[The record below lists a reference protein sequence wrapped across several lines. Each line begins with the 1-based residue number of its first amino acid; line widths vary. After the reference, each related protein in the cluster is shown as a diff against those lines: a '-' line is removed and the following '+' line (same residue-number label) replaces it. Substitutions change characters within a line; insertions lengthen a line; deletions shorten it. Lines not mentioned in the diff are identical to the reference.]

1 MSSWTEVL
9 NQAGSGDHVV
19 QLYGRD
25 DQLLA
30 RNVSRYLA
38 EGMRRQDGLLV
49 VATPDHTQAIAR
61 HLAEEGASAT
71 LEAEREGRLLFL
83 DARATLDRLLV
94 DGQPDEAHFDAVIGN
109 AMREVAARSG
119 TGKVRAFGEMV
130 GLLWS
135 EKRYVEAGLLE
146 TLWNTLLAGSEYSLY
161 CAYGI
166 DLFGQ
171 DVHQAGLHSIVG
183 SHTHLF
189 AGSGTILTTRR
200 AAG

>member
-1 MSSWTEVL
+1 MSSWTEL
-9 NQAGSGDHVV
+9 LRHAESGDHVV
-19 QLYGRD
+19 QLYGQD

-38 EGMRRQDGLLV
+38 EGMRRQDGLVV

-61 HLAEEGASAT
+61 HLAEEGAGAT

-94 DGQPDEAHFDAVIGN
+94 DGQPDGALFEAVIGH

-119 TGKVRAFGEMV
+119 SGKVRAFGEMV
-130 GLLWS
+130 DLLWS
-135 EKRYVEAGLLE
+135 EKRHVEAGLLE
-146 TLWNTLLAGSEYSLY
+146 RLWNTLLAGGDYSLY

-166 DLFGQ
+166 DLFGT
-171 DVHQAGLHSIVG
+171 DVDKAALNSIVG

-189 AGSGTILTTRR
+189 AGPRTILTTRR
-200 AAG
+200 AAS

>member
-9 NQAGSGDHVV
+9 SDAGSGDHVV
-19 QLYGRD
+19 QLYGQD
-25 DQLLA
+25 DRLLA

-38 EGMRRQDGLLV
+38 EGMRRQDGLV
-49 VATPDHTQAIAR
+49 VIATPDHTEAIAR
-61 HLAEEGASAT
+61 HLTEEGASAT

-83 DARATLDRLLV
+83 DARMTLDRLLV
-94 DGQPDEAHFDAVIGN
+94 DGQPDEALFEAVIGK
-109 AMREVAARSG
+109 AMREVEARSPS
-119 TGKVRAFGEMV
+119 GKVRAFGEMV

-135 EKRYVEAGLLE
+135 EKRFVEAGLLE
-146 TLWNTLLAGSEYSLY
+146 RLWNTLLAGSHYSIY

-166 DLFGQ
+166 DLFGP
-171 DVHQAGLHSIVG
+171 DLDQAALNSIVG

-189 AGSGTILTTRR
+189 AGPRTIFTTRR